1 MAQTSIQAGQLLSR
15 CQRGRSRRPGR
26 SLRAAASPRYTA
38 VLAVC
43 ACDKQ
48 PCRACVLG
56 VHQMQGAV
64 VVASAVKEIGLSWR
78 HYLEWGLVLLCEAAC
93 RAVEPPRLHLFVDVP
108 DFFLKVVDD
117 EGVFVFGVSR

>member
-48 PCRACVLG
+48 PKSGMWTRGPPDAGGRRGGFGCQRNRA
-56 VHQMQGAV
+56 
-64 VVASAVKEIGLSWR
+64 VVASLFGGGDW
-78 HYLEWGLVLLCEAAC
+78 LCEAAC
-93 RAVEPPRLHLFVDVP
+93 GAVEPHRLHLFVDVP
-108 DFFLKVVDD
+108 DFVLKVVDD
-117 EGVFVFGVSR
+117 EGVFVFGVCR